1 MCAISRL
8 IPQEVG
14 VENCFPRCIV
24 LTVLFLQFIIEEYVR
39 RSFKHN
45 FSLIR
50 LFQEFECP
58 SGWLEKL
65 EAEVLDTVRAI
76 HDTENDD
83 TDSKKCTKASLEH
96 SIENVLHE

>member
-50 LFQEFECP
+50 LFQRVRV
-58 SGWLEKL
+58 SIWMAWKL

-76 HDTENDD
+76 HDTEKDD
-83 TDSKKCTKASLEH
+83 TESKK
-96 SIENVLHE
+96 NVLKLR

>member
-1 MCAISRL
+1 MA
-8 IPQEVG
+8 
-14 VENCFPRCIV
+14 
-24 LTVLFLQFIIEEYVR
+24 
-39 RSFKHN
+39 
-45 FSLIR
+45 
-50 LFQEFECP
+50 
-58 SGWLEKL
+58 WKL